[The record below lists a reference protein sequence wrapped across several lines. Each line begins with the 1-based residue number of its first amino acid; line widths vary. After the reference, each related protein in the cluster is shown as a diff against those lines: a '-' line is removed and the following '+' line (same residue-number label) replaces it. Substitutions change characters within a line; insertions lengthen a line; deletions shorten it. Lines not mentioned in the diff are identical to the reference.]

1 MPSSTSPIG
10 QNVGLNSSMTQSS
23 PPTTD
28 VVTSSLSL
36 TFIDLLSMNYD
47 TFREELA
54 QLHAL
59 MQYMLTDSTANAYPR
74 FEGLGWWY
82 CMTHTPSSYERTNPL
97 WYPFNSPGAYQ
108 NMLNRY
114 TSSLDTENV
123 TLELTNASLTS
134 STLVT
139 GGYEDM

>member
-1 MPSSTSPIG
+1 MPSSTSVTG
-10 QNVGLNSSMTQSS
+10 QKVSLDHSMPQPS

-36 TFIDLLSMNYD
+36 TFIDLLSMSHD
-47 TFREELA
+47 TFREELD

-59 MQYMLTDSTANAYPR
+59 MQYAATNSTTDAYPR

-82 CMTHTPSSYERTNPL
+82 CITQTPPSHERTNPL
-97 WYPFNSPGAYQ
+97 WHPLTGPDAYQ
-108 NMLNRY
+108 NMLNQF
-114 TSSLDTENV
+114 SNSPDTENI

-134 STLVT
+134 STPVIS
-139 GGYEDM
+139 GYKNM